1 VSVRANRRFAAFGI
15 QFCFV
20 CFAWQSEVRR
30 YAVGR
35 IVHVRRRGRRYT
47 TSGGARL
54 SGVAVPGHAGK
65 GRSRQIPGHAW
76 KSNFFLLHM
85 VMVNGDRGRRAGDS
99 RISSPAPGSGLR
111 GLIFFPSWVE
121 FLASCCKLKKTKKK
135 TGDGEALG
143 PAFCAS
149 GCREG
154 GSSRGFPAVS
164 TTMRPF
170 LPSQGPGRVGGGF

>member
-1 VSVRANRRFAAFGI
+1 MSVRANRRFAAFGI

-135 TGDGEALG
+135 NWGW
-143 PAFCAS
+143 
-149 GCREG
+149 
-154 GSSRGFPAVS
+154 GS
-164 TTMRPF
+164 TRPC
-170 LPSQGPGRVGGGF
+170 LLRLRM